1 MTTTFEDL
9 EIDLPHPAYASS
21 GLVAVVDAAEEYMQ
35 SSILLFA
42 SGYRG
47 GQPDM
52 IGWLAQ
58 NDLLSAPGQRLA
70 EPGVGTLEAG
80 SSGMVDSFD
89 DKRGVIMDK
98 AAQLRMQNDNVNERV
113 IASFDTSNRAF
124 QRVTEVVNGLE
135 AELGR
140 QPGEAEL
147 IRSPDGSLH
156 LTAVAESRLLNLT
169 LVAVDEVHTTIE
181 EADARTRDAGDDIY
195 QRLPDLPRNPYG
207 NAPYVGSL
215 APWTPTASSASW
227 TQGSGTPADIVAKA
241 NEQLQLG
248 VTEIGGNNIPVFR
261 GADGQI
267 YKAPYNINDLW
278 CASFA
283 TWTWEQ
289 AGYNVH
295 WTNENYVPAIW
306 NDANHMGLAASISS
320 ARAGDMII
328 FDWERDGTPD
338 HVGIVASVDPATG
351 RITTIE
357 GNTGEDRVQTQQYGM
372 NDGTL
377 VGVVKPP
384 PVASPSWQQA

>member
-1 MTTTFEDL
+1 M
-9 EIDLPHPAYASS
+9 
-21 GLVAVVDAAEEYMQ
+21 AVVDAAEEYMQ
-35 SSILLFA
+35 SSIVLFA

-58 NDLLSAPGQRLA
+58 NELLSAEGQRLA
-70 EPGVGTLEAG
+70 ESGAGTLDPG
-80 SSGMVDSFD
+80 SSGMIDSFEG
-89 DKRGVIMDK
+89 KRGVMVDK
-98 AAQLRMQNDNVNERV
+98 TAQLRMQNDNVNDSV
-113 IASFDTSNRAF
+113 IASFDTSNQAF
-124 QRVTEVVNGLE
+124 QSVMQVVNGLSD
-135 AELGR
+135 ELGR
-140 QPGEAEL
+140 QPGESEL
-147 IRSPDGSLH
+147 IRSPDGSVH
-156 LTAVAESRLLNLT
+156 LTAAAESRLLNLT
-169 LVAVDEVHTTIE
+169 LVAVDRVHTTIE
-181 EADARTRDAGDDIY
+181 QADAHTRSAGDDIY
-195 QRLPDLPRNPYG
+195 QRLPDLPRNPNG
-207 NAPYVGSL
+207 NAAYVGSL
-215 APWTPTASSASW
+215 APWTPTASNASW

-241 NEQLQLG
+241 REQLQLG
-248 VTEIGGNNIPVFR
+248 VSETGGNDIPVFR
-261 GADGQI
+261 GADGKI

-306 NDANHMGLAASISS
+306 NDANRMGLAANISS

-328 FDWERDGTPD
+328 FDWEQDGIPD

-357 GNTGEDRVQTQQYGM
+357 GNTDENRVQEQQYEM
-372 NDGTL
+372 NAGSL

-384 PVASPSWQQA
+384 SAGSPSWQQA